1 MPTFRVHFGH
11 DSFLDV
17 DAVNAQKA
25 REAAIRARPDE
36 AVSKTKLLDPKATK
50 TKLTGGNNG

>member
-11 DSFLDV
+11 DSYLDI
-17 DAVNAQKA
+17 DAVTAQKA
-25 REAAIRARPDE
+25 REGAIRARPDE

-50 TKLTGGNNG
+50 AKLTGNYNG